1 MSARLVNIDRDTPLL
16 LPPDLR
22 DWVERDDLA
31 HFLID
36 ALEVLDLSGAVLNVR
51 GSGSE
56 QYPPGMML
64 VVLIYCYAQGIF
76 SSRQIERATY
86 QHVSV
91 RYLAGDTHPD
101 HDTVAK
107 FRRENEGLLKGVFVQ
122 LLRLAKA
129 SGLLQLGAIA
139 IDGTKLKAAAGKR
152 HTKSHGQIEEEL
164 KELNAQVSQLLEKA
178 AAADQSAAPAQELP
192 GELAEAQAR
201 RARLRWAKAEL
212 ERQAQ
217 EHHEGREQVRA
228 AEAARG
234 VPPRGQVKAVA
245 SGPRSSD
252 RINPSD
258 PQSVLLPSPQKNG
271 FIQGYNAQLALSV
284 GGAGSGVSLIVAAEV
299 VRETNDLRQLE
310 PMSQAAVENLQ
321 AIPRTVLVD
330 TGYDNTRQIL
340 EVEARYG
347 LRVLCPPARSA
358 RAQEGH
364 VSRYRWDRQRHQAR
378 QAMRARFQHPE
389 TQALYARRQT
399 SIEPAIGIVKNAMG
413 FSRFRLRGLQKVRL
427 EWTLVSLAFNCRR
440 LAAAAKRSEASQG

>member
-1 MSARLVNIDRDTPLL
+1 MGTRLVNIDRQTPLL

-22 DWVERDDLA
+22 EWVERDDLA

-36 ALEVLDLSGAVLNVR
+36 ALEVLDLSGAVLNER

-139 IDGTKLKAAAGKR
+139 IDGTKLKAAAAKR
-152 HTKSHGQIEEEL
+152 RTTSHRQIEEEL
-164 KELNAQVSQLLEKA
+164 QELDAQVSQLLAQAE
-178 AAADQSAAPAQELP
+178 AADQRGAPVPELP
-192 GELAEAQAR
+192 GELADAQAR
-201 RARLRWAKAEL
+201 RERLRWAKAEL

-217 EHHEGREQVRA
+217 EHHEEREQVRA
-228 AEAARG
+228 AESARG
-234 VPPRGQVKAVA
+234 VPPRGQAPPVPSA
-245 SGPRSSD
+245 PRSSD

-258 PQSVLLPSPQKNG
+258 PESVLLPSPQKNG

-284 GGAGSGVSLIVAAEV
+284 GEGTGGEFDRGGRGGA
-299 VRETNDLRQLE
+299 RNQ
-310 PMSQAAVENLQ
+310 
-321 AIPRTVLVD
+321 
-330 TGYDNTRQIL
+330 
-340 EVEARYG
+340 
-347 LRVLCPPARSA
+347 
-358 RAQEGH
+358 
-364 VSRYRWDRQRHQAR
+364 
-378 QAMRARFQHPE
+378 
-389 TQALYARRQT
+389 
-399 SIEPAIGIVKNAMG
+399 
-413 FSRFRLRGLQKVRL
+413 
-427 EWTLVSLAFNCRR
+427 
-440 LAAAAKRSEASQG
+440 